1 MTDVQAPTMPLS
13 TYGLRL
19 LAVNIIGHPLDYV
32 RFLIQIGHEPLPPY
46 PAKTIFGKSIMRL
59 PSILKYV
66 EYIKSRDGWLGLY
79 RGLVPKVLG
88 HVLGSGAAITTTD
101 HLKLKGGR
109 NCMDD
114 PSFTEKQRF
123 VGSLFQCQASYIN
136 NSCLPSM
143 YDEWQSMMNELNF
156 QDVAS
161 EISWLKFEF
170 LILTLQKSVVERV
183 VFISVSH
190 PFITISAR
198 MMASFVGGE
207 EAYSGMFSAVRQI
220 FKEDG
225 LVGFFSGYLP
235 RLIGDI
241 AAVVISTVVVYSINN
256 YIVKEKDLQTLTGAA
271 FGYYINS
278 QAHPFAVVSS
288 CMTVNNTSLQAGNP
302 PNMLPFKSWIS
313 CWKHLKL
320 NNQLQR
326 GSALF
331 FRAYNG
337 EPAGSLQL
345 LLD

>member
-59 PSILKYV
+59 PSILNYV

-114 PSFTEKQRF
+114 PSFTEKQR
-123 VGSLFQCQASYIN
+123 
-136 NSCLPSM
+136 
-143 YDEWQSMMNELNF
+143 
-156 QDVAS
+156 
-161 EISWLKFEF
+161 FEF

>member
-1 MTDVQAPTMPLS
+1 MTDVQAPTVMPLS

-19 LAVNIIGHPLDYV
+19 LAVNVIGHPLDYV

-79 RGLVPKVLG
+79 RGLLPKVLG
-88 HVLGSGAAITTTD
+88 HVVGSGAAINATEY
-101 HLKLKGGR
+101 LKLKSGR

-123 VGSLFQCQASYIN
+123 
-136 NSCLPSM
+136 
-143 YDEWQSMMNELNF
+143 
-156 QDVAS
+156 
-161 EISWLKFEF
+161 EF
-170 LILTLQKSVVERV
+170 LLLTLQKSVVERV

-190 PFITISAR
+190 PFIVVSAR

-207 EAYSGMFSAVRQI
+207 EAYSGMLTTIRQI
-220 FKEDG
+220 FREDG
-225 LVGFFSGYLP
+225 LFGFFGGYLP
-235 RLIGDI
+235 RLIGDV
-241 AAVVISTVVVYSINN
+241 AAVVISTVVAYGVNN
-256 YIVKEKDLQTLTGAA
+256 YVAKEKDLQTLMGAA
-271 FGYYINS
+271 FGYYVNS

-288 CMTVNNTSLQAGNP
+288 CMAVNDTSLQAGNP
-302 PNMLPFKSWIS
+302 PNMVRFNSWIT

-337 EPAGSLQL
+337 EPAGSLKL
-345 LLD
+345 LTD

>member
-114 PSFTEKQRF
+114 PSFTEKQR
-123 VGSLFQCQASYIN
+123 
-136 NSCLPSM
+136 
-143 YDEWQSMMNELNF
+143 
-156 QDVAS
+156 
-161 EISWLKFEF
+161 FEF